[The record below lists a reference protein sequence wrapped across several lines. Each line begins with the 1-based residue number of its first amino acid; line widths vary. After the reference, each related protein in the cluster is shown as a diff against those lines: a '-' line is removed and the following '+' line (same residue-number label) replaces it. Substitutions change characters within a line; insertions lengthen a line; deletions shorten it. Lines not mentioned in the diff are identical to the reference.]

1 MSSLGVHMRV
11 CHTCSPQMSVP
22 TDPKHRSV
30 QSMLHVYMWL
40 HNCNCPRTWPGTGRL
55 TPARRGQGSTRR
67 RRAPWP
73 WYEDPSRPRLIS
85 WGPVPPVELPPGLEP
100 RQNGFALEPGAR
112 GFFDS
117 ESNLPRLKSTHVADC
132 KPQAPPGRRWDFALE
147 LGLGL
152 FLQNIREPAG
162 WLRS

>member
-1 MSSLGVHMRV
+1 MSTRTRLFLNPEFSFNCCFAVGTKLLEEGKEWGQTRK
-11 CHTCSPQMSVP
+11 SAIPVP
-22 TDPKHRSV
+22 PIPDLAGKRRGNFRFPTR
-30 QSMLHVYMWL
+30 
-40 HNCNCPRTWPGTGRL
+40 PGTGI
-55 TPARRGQGSTRR
+55 GKS
-67 RRAPWP
+67 
-73 WYEDPSRPRLIS
+73 
-85 WGPVPPVELPPGLEP
+85 PVSPFGRETGIGVPIHRQKGLGL
-100 RQNGFALEPGAR
+100 QPGAR

-152 FLQNIREPAG
+152 LVQNIREPAG